1 MLPRNRSRTEDA
13 VQVGFYVPKVMD
25 SHTAK
30 TLLMV
35 SRLALE
41 LRQRTG
47 GTLRY
52 RREPLSRFLPAYV
65 LSRTIGSAIGRVL
78 DNDGIL
84 LDQEAGKI
92 TPCNGAAGRW
102 ACKKLSIG
110 AIRHRKRGKR
120 ALPLN
125 RSLGQLIS

>member
-30 TLLMV
+30 TLLMAIKQMAV
-35 SRLALE
+35 ARLVLE

-65 LSRTIGSAIGRVL
+65 LSRE
-78 DNDGIL
+78 
-84 LDQEAGKI
+84 Q
-92 TPCNGAAGRW
+92 
-102 ACKKLSIG
+102 
-110 AIRHRKRGKR
+110 
-120 ALPLN
+120 
-125 RSLGQLIS
+125 